1 MQEWDGIPNDGHIP
15 SWSGNPLFDE
25 FAVSDGVNRAR
36 MRANRGC
43 LGGRTGRKGRVAT
56 HLIEGFGLKSAI
68 PLVNRVSRVLL
79 VLERVRH
86 GWLFL
91 TLHLDWVLTCSVL
104 SHGSNQLSHQKMT
117 THHLKSGFPDGSPPL
132 CLGPGP
138 SEGNEGIGPSS

>member
-56 HLIEGFGLKSAI
+56 HLIEGFGLKSAM
-68 PLVNRVSRVLL
+68 PLVNRVSRAVTS
-79 VLERVRH
+79 VRKSA
-86 GWLFL
+86 
-91 TLHLDWVLTCSVL
+91 TWVVIFNTPSGLG
-104 SHGSNQLSHQKMT
+104 SHVFSFIPW
-117 THHLKSGFPDGSPPL
+117 LKSTQSSEDDDSSLEVWIPRRISSALSGSWAFRR
-132 CLGPGP
+132 
-138 SEGNEGIGPSS
+138 